1 MLLSITL
8 HLILYGCGFNSYCHS
23 VMWQS
28 LNSVVFWRSAWQTD
42 EWVLSIIRLL
52 WGWHDKRFIHQLL
65 FHHWKIKNS
74 VFSSILKCG
83 WYSLSLLTSSSFE
96 SAPFGIEQIFALV
109 KIGKCLGCCFFSC
122 VFWFWYF
129 FCDWK
134 AQTEVFW
141 DSVPRDFIDS
151 IQNFFKKQAFLCFH
165 FLTSVV
171 LWHLCLKVSRYGLFG
186 LFVVVCFFF
195 NKTKA

>member
-1 MLLSITL
+1 MVVTL
-8 HLILYGCGFNSYCHS
+8 IYCHS

-74 VFSSILKCG
+74 VLSSILRCG

-96 SAPFGIEQIFALV
+96 SAPFGVEQIFALV
-109 KIGKCLGCCFFSC
+109 KIGKCLGFF
-122 VFWFWYF
+122 V
-129 FCDWK
+129 
-134 AQTEVFW
+134 
-141 DSVPRDFIDS
+141 
-151 IQNFFKKQAFLCFH
+151 LCFLVLV
-165 FLTSVV
+165 FL
-171 LWHLCLKVSRYGLFG
+171 LWLESPDWSFLRFCSKRFHWQYSKFH
-186 LFVVVCFFF
+186 
-195 NKTKA
+195 